1 MYGQSDGMGACRRT
15 FDRHVFLCDEGY
27 ETQTWPVK
35 IRKITR
41 DLPKKHFRG
50 YYLQTVIKNEKKVN
64 SRCKLEELCYNETCS
79 AGLCDQY
86 INSVYC
92 EAYY

>member
-1 MYGQSDGMGACRRT
+1 MAC
-15 FDRHVFLCDEGY
+15 
-27 ETQTWPVK
+27 K
-35 IRKITR
+35 N
-41 DLPKKHFRG
+41 KKNHKGFAKENIFRG